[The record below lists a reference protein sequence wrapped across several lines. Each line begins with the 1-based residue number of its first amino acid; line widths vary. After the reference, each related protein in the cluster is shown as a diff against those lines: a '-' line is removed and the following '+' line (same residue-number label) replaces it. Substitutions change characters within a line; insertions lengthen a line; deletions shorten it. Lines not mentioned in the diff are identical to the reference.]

1 MKRKII
7 ASILILGF
15 VSMASASDFQISS
28 TSYESSLEEN
38 DVLEVETNIT
48 NQNSTGIQEV
58 KLLKD
63 SSKVFAQNLKL
74 QSNESKNIT
83 LSYTIESGD
92 AEENADFTVKTENET
107 EPLTVDIATL
117 ERSFNQGWNYFSL
130 PIATQSQPDISNIL
144 GESEVE
150 AVWRY
155 EDGSWESYAPAAQE
169 NPFNSF
175 KGGEGYIVNVE
186 NSFTIRPNVENTMDV
201 ENVEDSSPVSEE
213 MQRGWNLIGHYWEE
227 KQNTGTNYA
236 LDSLPS
242 DAAGSTYKQDSS
254 GELSLTQLN
263 GDFKPG
269 HAYWQFVNTDTE
281 YGKSESDPTDGNYNP
296 PTNPDNRNRIPRLER
311 ELTKSIQHDIL
322 LKDNLGS
329 LNLTPRERYFDESYY
344 MNRESFV
351 NNTEIEFYVANTS
364 FKGENSYYSD
374 ERRIVQNGT
383 KICDTTPNNNTTVL
397 CDLETD
403 GFNYTNGE
411 HRVAWNISKIEADGD
426 EEKWESDGDQFTV
439 SKRYGIGDKIEN
451 EDFWFELNYLEG
463 IIYSDNTDLRKLTLS
478 NTLRNKNISE
488 YEAFDGISS
497 RMELITT
504 KGEAEDSR
512 IYGPSR
518 LRDDGQETSVDEV
531 EILSNREPAYITVN
545 IELEQPRIE
554 KDYPLYVYDVSNYS
568 QKKMPE
574 TTTSLTEK
582 REGGVVETDNL
593 GKFNISYSSSS
604 ENQLSE
610 EEFTERVVSNVYVIN
625 TKKNTPRE
633 IKYKLE
639 DYFDE
644 EKPFNH
650 SELDFNTTTVCEEV
664 EANENGNILCNL
676 NKAEYDV
683 FGNQFLVYELK
694 DSSKGA
700 KPVAG
705 FQKLDVVESY
715 QIGEMAENENVRFNF
730 TRLELEAQNER
741 MWTGDKQILH
751 NKNLSAGENDDNGID
766 SESYIYDSDGTY
778 SQLTGP
784 SSVEIGEN
792 ETQGHSSGLNSL
804 LAGSNGEK
812 EGFQGA
818 SHIITEIDY
827 ESLNNQKVFLFEL
840 GSKNPDVIPP
850 KIHNY
855 SVSELYNSSSRVNV
869 SVNVSDVQSG
879 LKEASVET
887 QSIGGNQI
895 DSENLD
901 LDNYET
907 QNVTLNVEGVS
918 GYSQT
923 IVQTVVRLED
933 NQGNTRSKEKGD
945 FTIE

>member
-1 MKRKII
+1 MKRKIL

-38 DVLEVETNIT
+38 NVLEVEANIT

-74 QSNESKNIT
+74 QANESQNIT

-92 AEENADFTVKTENET
+92 AEENADFTVKTENDT

-117 ERSFNQGWNYFSL
+117 ERSFSQGWNYFSL
-130 PIATQSQPDISNIL
+130 PIATQSRPDISNIL
-144 GESEVE
+144 DENEVE
-150 AVWRY
+150 SVWRY
-155 EDGSWESYAPAAQE
+155 EDGSWESYAPNAQE

-175 KGGEGYIVNVE
+175 KGGEGYIVNAD
-186 NSFTIRPNVENTMDV
+186 NSFTIRPNVENTMNV

-213 MQRGWNLIGHYWEE
+213 LQQGWNLIGHYWEE
-227 KQNTGTNYA
+227 KQNPGTNYA

-242 DAAGSTYKQDSS
+242 DAAGATYKQAKN

-269 HAYWQFVNTDTE
+269 HAYWQFTNTDTE
-281 YGKSESDPTDGNYNP
+281 YGKSESDPTDGTYNP
-296 PTNPDNRNRIPRLER
+296 PTNPDNRNRIPRLES
-311 ELTKSIQHDIL
+311 ELTNSIQHDIL

-344 MNRESFV
+344 MDKESFI
-351 NNTEIEFYVANTS
+351 NNTKIEVYVANS
-364 FKGENSYYSD
+364 SAIGENYPND
-374 ERRIVQNGT
+374 RRIIQNGT
-383 KICDTTPNNNTTVL
+383 KICDTTPKNNTTVL
-397 CDLETD
+397 CGLETD
-403 GFNYTNGE
+403 ELNYTNGE
-411 HRVAWNISKIEADGD
+411 HWVAWNISKIETNED
-426 EEKWESDGDQFTV
+426 EEKWESGEHQFTV

-512 IYGPSR
+512 IYGPYN
-518 LRDDGQETSVDEV
+518 LRDDEQETRGQEL
-531 EILSNREPAYITVN
+531 EILSDREPAYIKVN

-574 TTTSLTEK
+574 TTTSLTKE

-610 EEFTERVVSNVYVIN
+610 EEFTDRVVSNVFVIN

-650 SELDFNTTTVCEEV
+650 SELDFNTTTVCEKV
-664 EANENGNILCNL
+664 EADENGNILCNL

-700 KPVAG
+700 KPVTG

-715 QIGEMAENENVRFNF
+715 QIGEMAENEQVRFNF

-741 MWTGDKQILH
+741 MWVGDEQLLH
-751 NKNLSAGENDDNGID
+751 NKNISTDENKDGID
-766 SESYIYDSDGTY
+766 SESYLYDSDGTY

-792 ETQGHSSGLNSL
+792 ETQGHSSDLNSL

-827 ESLNNQKVFLFEL
+827 ESLDNQKVFLFEL
-840 GSKNPDVIPP
+840 GSKNPDVILP
-850 KIHNY
+850 KIHSY

-933 NQGNTRSKEKGD
+933 NQGNTRSKEKGG